1 MFVPSGNITIT
12 LRTTSLADTTLFGT
26 SSRNITVRNIPPTVQ
41 ARFPISPLPS
51 GVRCSLIVEAVDLDG
66 EVSSYFID
74 LGDGNQ
80 TALLSNASSH
90 AYREAGTYEVE
101 VVATDNLGA
110 TGSAT
115 VTIVILNRPPRAAV
129 SLPYW
134 YGEQTQAVVLDAF
147 NSSDPEGGGLTYAW
161 NFGDGATGSG
171 PVANHTYAAPAVYVV
186 TLTVTDKHGGTS
198 NATGQ
203 VTVLP
208 PKEGSGN
215 GSSLLTAA
223 ILVFL
228 VVITAMYLVTQ
239 RRLAQQDGAQARKE
253 VPGGRDPA
261 AGQPRSEEE

>member
-1 MFVPSGNITIT
+1 
-12 LRTTSLADTTLFGT
+12 
-26 SSRNITVRNIPPTVQ
+26 
-41 ARFPISPLPS
+41 
-51 GVRCSLIVEAVDLDG
+51 VRCSLIVEAVDVDG
-66 EVSSYFID
+66 EVNSYFID

-80 TALLSNASSH
+80 TTFLSNASSH

-115 VTIVILNRPPRAAV
+115 VTIVILNRPPRAPV

-134 YGEQTQAVVLDAF
+134 YDEQSQAVVLDAF

-171 PVANHTYAAPAVYVV
+171 PVANHTYGAPAVYLV

-198 NATGQ
+198 NATVQ

-208 PKEGSGN
+208 PRGASGDAI
-215 GSSLLTAA
+215 GFLMAA
-223 ILVFL
+223 VLVF
-228 VVITAMYLVTQ
+228 VIVITAMYLVTQ
-239 RRLAQQDGAQARKE
+239 RRLAQEEGVQSRKK